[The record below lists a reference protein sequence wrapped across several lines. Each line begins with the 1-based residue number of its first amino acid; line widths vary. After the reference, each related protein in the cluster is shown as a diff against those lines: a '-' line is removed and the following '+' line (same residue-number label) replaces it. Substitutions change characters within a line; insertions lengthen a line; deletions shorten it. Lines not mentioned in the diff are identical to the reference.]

1 MAHHLRAHLEICVRR
16 TGSVPP
22 AVSRLALLLGL
33 PACPDLEEQV
43 KIDALLDF
51 SSIGV
56 HLSDEFQLD
65 PEQRTSAIVVPYPE
79 AKYLVV

>member
-1 MAHHLRAHLEICVRR
+1 
-16 TGSVPP
+16 
-22 AVSRLALLLGL
+22 
-33 PACPDLEEQV
+33 V

-65 PEQRTSAIVVPYPE
+65 PEQRTSAIVVPRPE